1 MSIINILDSKVYN
14 RISAGE
20 VVERP
25 ASVVKELMENAIDAG
40 CKNLIV
46 EIIGG
51 GIKQIK
57 VVDDGNGIMLDD
69 LKKVFLPHATSK
81 ISKAEDLESISTLG
95 FRGEALASISAV
107 SQVTLFSKYFK
118 NEVGGKIIVNGGV
131 ILEPEEYGTKTGTTI
146 IVENLFFNTPARLKF
161 LKSEKQ
167 EEGAITNVIS
177 RLIFANP
184 NLSIKYIADGKT
196 VYNSSLAGLKE
207 KVFNVYGKETVENVV
222 LVSGENDSYKLHGLI
237 SKPTFCKANRTY
249 QTLIVN
255 GRYVTNFLLSTAVQ
269 NAYENFLMKGKFPLF
284 ILNLSVPLDE
294 IDVNVHPSKMEVKF
308 RNSNKVFS
316 FIYSLILQTLNESNF
331 LIFYQEEQNF
341 SKKIENK
348 NEILQENNQTS
359 KQPLNEVKNGFSFG
373 NLKQFSEDL
382 GKINVASPTYKN
394 EDGIGVLSTNDNYYR
409 NDNFKYSKSVDFSHI
424 SDENR
429 VINTKVIQEN
439 FNESFAY
446 KIIGTILNTY
456 LAIECNEIFYLF
468 DQHAGHERVLF
479 DKFMKQYEEKKIN
492 SQPMLLPYIFDVNH
506 EEKTLIEENLEVFK
520 ELGFQ
525 VEPFGNNSFK
535 ITSVPSILTNINLSE
550 FLLDALQNINKI
562 SSTNEVIKKHF
573 ATCACKAAVKGGQ
586 ILSDNEIVFL
596 LNEILTSKHTL
607 LCPHGRP
614 ICVVLTKYEIEKM
627 FKRIVWWKKY

>member
-25 ASVVKELMENAIDAG
+25 ASVVKELIENSIDAG
-40 CKNLIV
+40 AKNILI
-46 EIIGG
+46 EILGG

-57 VVDDGNGIMLDD
+57 VIDDGNGIMFDD

-81 ISKAEDLESISTLG
+81 ISKAEDLESIATLG
-95 FRGEALASISAV
+95 FRGEALASVSAV
-107 SQVTLFSKYFK
+107 SQVTIFSKYFE
-118 NEVGGKIIVNGGV
+118 NEVGGKITANGG
-131 ILEPEEYGTKTGTTI
+131 LLSQPEEYGTKTGTTI
-146 IVENLFFNTPARLKF
+146 LVENLFFNTPARLKF
-161 LKSEKQ
+161 LKNAKQ
-167 EEGAITNVIS
+167 EESAITNVIS

-196 VYNSSLAGLKE
+196 IYNSTLTGMKE
-207 KVFNVYGKETVENVV
+207 KVFHVYGKETVENVV
-222 LVSGENDSYKLHGLI
+222 SVNAESGAYRLSGLI

-255 GRYVTNFLLSTAVQ
+255 GRYVTNYLLSTAVQ

-284 ILNLSVPLDE
+284 ILNLTIPFEE

-308 RNSNKVFS
+308 QNSNKVFS
-316 FIYSLILQTLNESNF
+316 FIYSTILQSLNDSNF
-331 LIFYQEEQNF
+331 SIFYQDEQNAF
-341 SKKIENK
+341 HQNQPIEVK
-348 NEILQENNQTS
+348 ENNQN
-359 KQPLNEVKNGFSFG
+359 QPLSEVKNGFSFG
-373 NLKQFSEDL
+373 DMKKFSEDL
-382 GKINVASPTYKN
+382 GKINIARPTNKIEKDIGILGTSDNSWN
-394 EDGIGVLSTNDNYYR
+394 EEHFN
-409 NDNFKYSKSVDFSHI
+409 YSKSADFKHI
-424 SDENR
+424 PDENR
-429 VINTKVIQEN
+429 VVNTKMIQEN
-439 FNESFAY
+439 FHRSISY
-446 KIIGTILNTY
+446 KIVGTIFNTY
-456 LAIECNEIFYLF
+456 LAIESNESFYLF

-492 SQPMLLPYIFDVNH
+492 AQPLLLPYIFDVNH
-506 EEKTLIEENLEVFK
+506 EEKTLVEDNLEVFR

-535 ITSVPSILTNINLSE
+535 ITSVPSILTNINLEE
-550 FLLDALQNINKI
+550 FLQDALQNINKI

-596 LNEILTSKHTL
+596 LNEILSSKHTL

-614 ICVVLTKYEIEKM
+614 VCVVLTKYEVEKM
-627 FKRIVWWKKY
+627 FKRIVWWIRF

>member
-1 MSIINILDSKVYN
+1 MSLINILDSKIYN

-25 ASVVKELMENAIDAG
+25 ASVIKELMENSIDAG
-40 CKNLIV
+40 CKNLLV
-46 EIIGG
+46 EISGG

-57 VVDDGNGIMLDD
+57 VVDDGQGIMFEDV
-69 LKKVFLPHATSK
+69 KKVFLSHATSK
-81 ISKAEDLESISTLG
+81 ISKAEDLENISTLG

-118 NEVGGKIIVNGGV
+118 SEVGEKITVNGG
-131 ILEPEEYGTKTGTTI
+131 IIEEPVEYGAKMGTTI
-146 IVENLFFNTPARLKF
+146 IVDNLFFNTPVRLKF

-167 EEGAITNVIS
+167 EENAITNIVS

-196 VYNSSLAGLKE
+196 IYNSSLLGLKE
-207 KVFNVYGKETVENVV
+207 KIFNVYGKETVENI
-222 LVSGENDSYKLHGLI
+222 VSVQGKNETYSLSGFI

-249 QTLIVN
+249 QTLIIN

-284 ILNLSVPLDE
+284 VLNLTVPLDE

-308 RNSNKVFS
+308 RNSNKIFG
-316 FIYSLILQTLNESNF
+316 FIYSLILETLNDSNF
-331 LIFYQEEQNF
+331 SVFYQNTNY
-341 SKKIENK
+341 SLENQLQK
-348 NEILQENNQTS
+348 NSIQDKTQTP
-359 KQPLNEVKNGFSFG
+359 QTPLNEVKNGFSFG
-373 NLKQFSEDL
+373 NMKEFSDSL
-382 GKINVASPTYKN
+382 SKINIANPTFKKDY
-394 EDGIGVLSTNDNYYR
+394 GIGVLASNDNSIE

-424 SDENR
+424 NDEN
-429 VINTKVIQEN
+429 KVFSTRIEQEK
-439 FNESFAY
+439 FDKSISY
-446 KIIGTILNTY
+446 KIIGTIFNTY
-456 LAIECNEIFYLF
+456 LAIESSDNFYLF

-479 DKFMKQYEEKKIN
+479 DKFMKLYEEKKLN
-492 SQPMLLPYIFDVNH
+492 SQPLLLPYIFDVNNI
-506 EEKTLIEENLEVFK
+506 EKTLIEDNINVFF

-525 VEPFGNNSFK
+525 VEQFGNNSYK
-535 ITSVPSILTNINLSE
+535 ISAVPSILTDINLE
-550 FLLDALQNINKI
+550 NFLLDALQNLSKI

-586 ILSDNEIVFL
+586 VLSDNEITFL
-596 LNEILTSKHTL
+596 LGQILSSKYTL

-614 ICVVLTKYEIEKM
+614 ICVSLSKYEVEKM
-627 FKRIVWWKKY
+627 FKRIV